1 MKKIIHIILLI
12 LWLTLIFVFS
22 NETGKESTKTS
33 DLFTIKIVEKDS
45 TYYRGFTKVV
55 RKIAHLSEF
64 AILTFLIYLV
74 INDYPFRNKY
84 IITLLLSLLVSTLDE
99 IHQLFI
105 PLRSGTFIDVSID
118 WLAILITIC
127 LIIIRT
133 KKEA

>member
-55 RKIAHLSEF
+55 RKIAHLLSEK
-64 AILTFLIYLV
+64 
-74 INDYPFRNKY
+74 FRRNSY
-84 IITLLLSLLVSTLDE
+84 
-99 IHQLFI
+99 
-105 PLRSGTFIDVSID
+105 
-118 WLAILITIC
+118 
-127 LIIIRT
+127 
-133 KKEA
+133 

>member
-1 MKKIIHIILLI
+1 MKKLIHIVLLI
-12 LWLTLIFVFS
+12 LWLLLIFNFS
-22 NETGKESTKTS
+22 NENGSKSTDTS
-33 DLFTIKIVEKDS
+33 DKVTIKIINEESD
-45 TYYRGFTKVV
+45 YYPGITKIV
-55 RKIAHLSEF
+55 RKAAHMSEF
-64 AILTFLIYLV
+64 AILTLLTYLV
-74 INDYPFRNKY
+74 INDYPLKKKY
-84 IITLLLSLLVSTLDE
+84 LLTLLFSILFCTLDE